1 MEKINYIKHME
12 VKQILIQIKKF
23 VEPYMDTEDFETQYS
38 GTQVIPNSAMNISGR
53 VDSYMDGYRELTAD
67 ELSTLLD
74 DVVDFINERLDN
86 PTSYDLENPE
96 SERLFMDKI
105 ISFKKQILNNP
116 HNLYAHNPYSRLNE
130 EIKHIKKLYKLLG

>member
-1 MEKINYIKHME
+1 
-12 VKQILIQIKKF
+12 
-23 VEPYMDTEDFETQYS
+23 MDTEDFETQYS

-130 EIKHIKKLYKLLG
+130 EIKRIKKLYKLLG